1 MIFFLSHST
10 QYYFTSLWPSTKVV
24 GANWQLCHFQ
34 GRLHMSDTRQ
44 INTNGKGPVG
54 KKAMASGVP
63 TPETLIFKARRVF
76 LAGLLYAVLLSFCIS
91 LLQLT
96 VPLYMLQVHDRVLN
110 SRSTDT
116 LLMLT
121 ILAVGALLVYGIL
134 EFIRALSFQ
143 AMGSA
148 LVRRLNLPI
157 LTAAVQASV
166 DQGLPKATQSLRDL
180 TELRTF
186 LTSSAVSAPLD
197 AAWSP
202 IFLAVL
208 FLLHPVFGI
217 IGVVGVIILICCGV
231 VTDLLT
237 RSLIKDAN
245 QANIEAISKIGATL
259 RHAEAIEAMGML
271 PALARRWRGLQM
283 NALDLLDLGGT
294 RSRAMASIARTL
306 RFMIQVATLGAGT
319 LLAME
324 QEISPGAMIAT
335 SIIVGRLL
343 MPFDHVVETWRQW
356 VNAIGNWKRIQALL
370 AQNLAVRQTM
380 PTPRPHGDL
389 IIDRLVYAAPGVE
402 MPTIKGISF
411 SLSPGEVLGIVGPSA
426 AGKSTLARLMIG
438 IVKPTSGG
446 VFLDGNNV
454 YLWERGSFGEIAGYL
469 PQSVALL
476 EGTIQENIARMGDS
490 DPHRVLEA
498 ARLADVH
505 EMIGRLPLGYD
516 TPVGDG
522 KLTLSGGQRQRIGL
536 ARCLYNRPRLIVLDE
551 PNANLDAVGE
561 RALMRAIEQARDD
574 GAIVVMIAHRP
585 TIMQVADKL
594 LVLENGRITQF
605 GPRTDVVSSIT
616 ATGPKMGATA
626 S

>member
-1 MIFFLSHST
+1 MT
-10 QYYFTSLWPSTKVV
+10 
-24 GANWQLCHFQ
+24 
-34 GRLHMSDTRQ
+34 DTRQ
-44 INTNGKGPVG
+44 NNENGNSNVG
-54 KKAMASGVP
+54 KKAMTPPVP

-76 LAGLLYAVLLSFCIS
+76 LAGLLYAVLLSACINI
-91 LLQLT
+91 LQLT

-121 ILAVGALLVYGIL
+121 ILAIGALIVYGIL

-148 LVRRLNLPI
+148 LVRRLNLPV

-180 TELRTF
+180 TELRSF

-202 IFLAVL
+202 IFLGVL
-208 FLLHPVFGI
+208 FMLHPVFGI
-217 IGVVGVIILICCGV
+217 IGVVAVIILVCCGV
-231 VTDLLT
+231 VTDLMT
-237 RSLIKDAN
+237 RNLVKDAN

-283 NALDLLDLGGT
+283 NALDLLDLGGS
-294 RSRAMASIARTL
+294 RSRAMSSITRTL
-306 RFMIQVATLGAGT
+306 RFMIQVVTLGAGT

-343 MPFDHVVETWRQW
+343 MPFDQVVETWRQW
-356 VNAIGNWKRIQALL
+356 VNAIGNWQRIQSLL

-389 IIDRLVYAAPGVE
+389 IVDRLVYAAPGVE
-402 MPTIKGISF
+402 MPIIKGISF
-411 SLSPGEVLGIVGPSA
+411 ALSPGEVLGIVGPSA

-476 EGTIQENIARMGDS
+476 EGTIKDNIARMGES

-522 KLTLSGGQRQRIGL
+522 RLTLSGGQRQRIGL

-574 GAIVVMIAHRP
+574 GAIVIMIAHRP

-594 LVLENGRITQF
+594 LVLEDGRITQF
-605 GPRTDVVSSIT
+605 GPRTDVVASIT
-616 ATGPKMGATA
+616 PTGSKRANA

>member
-1 MIFFLSHST
+1 M
-10 QYYFTSLWPSTKVV
+10 V
-24 GANWQLCHFQ
+24 
-34 GRLHMSDTRQ
+34 DTRQ
-44 INTNGKGPVG
+44 INQNGNSNVG
-54 KKAMASGVP
+54 KKAMTPTVP
-63 TPETLIFKARRVF
+63 TPQTLLFKARRVF
-76 LAGLLYAVLLSFCIS
+76 LAGLLYAVLLSACINI
-91 LLQLT
+91 LQLT

-121 ILAVGALLVYGIL
+121 ILAIGALIVFGIL

-148 LVRRLNLPI
+148 LVRRLNLPV

-180 TELRTF
+180 TELRSF

-208 FLLHPVFGI
+208 FLLHPIFGI
-217 IGVVGVIILICCGV
+217 IGIVAVIILICCGV
-231 VTDLLT
+231 VTDLMT
-237 RSLIKDAN
+237 RSLVKDAN

-283 NALDLLDLGGT
+283 NALDLLDLGGS
-294 RSRAMASIARTL
+294 RSRAMTSITRTL
-306 RFMIQVATLGAGT
+306 RFMIQVVTLGAGT

-343 MPFDHVVETWRQW
+343 MPFDQVVETWRQW
-356 VNAIGNWKRIQALL
+356 VNAIGNWQRIQSLL

-389 IIDRLVYAAPGVE
+389 IVDRLVYAAPGVE
-402 MPTIKGISF
+402 MPIIKGISF
-411 SLSPGEVLGIVGPSA
+411 ALSPGEVLGIVGPSA

-476 EGTIQENIARMGDS
+476 EGTIKDNIARMGDS

-522 KLTLSGGQRQRIGL
+522 RLTLSGGQRQRIGL

-574 GAIVVMIAHRP
+574 GAIVIMIAHRP

-594 LVLENGRITQF
+594 LVLEDGRITQF
-605 GPRTDVVSSIT
+605 GPRTDVVASIT
-616 ATGPKMGATA
+616 PTGPKRATA

>member
-1 MIFFLSHST
+1 M
-10 QYYFTSLWPSTKVV
+10 
-24 GANWQLCHFQ
+24 N
-34 GRLHMSDTRQ
+34 DTPQ
-44 INTNGKGPVG
+44 INAIGKSGVG
-54 KKAMASGVP
+54 KKAMASPIP
-63 TPETLIFKARRVF
+63 TPETLIFRARRVF
-76 LAGLLYAVLLSFCIS
+76 LAGLLYAVLLSACIN

-110 SRSTDT
+110 SQSQDT
-116 LLMLT
+116 LVMLT
-121 ILAVGALLVYGIL
+121 VLAVGALIVFGVL
-134 EFIRALSFQ
+134 EFIRSLSFQ

-148 LVRRLNLPI
+148 LVRRLNLPV

-180 TELRTF
+180 TELRAF
-186 LTSSAVSAPLD
+186 LSSSAVSAPLD

-202 IFLAVL
+202 IFLGAL
-208 FLLHPVFGI
+208 FLIHPVFGI
-217 IGVVGVIILICCGV
+217 MGVVSIVILVCCGV

-237 RSLIKDAN
+237 RSMMKDAN
-245 QANIEAISKIGATL
+245 QANVEAISKIGGTL

-271 PALARRWRGLQM
+271 PALARRWRSAQM
-283 NALDLLDLGGT
+283 NSLDLLDLAGT

-306 RFMIQVATLGAGT
+306 RFIIQIVTLGAGT
-319 LLAME
+319 LLAMQ
-324 QEISPGAMIAT
+324 QEITPGAMIAV

-343 MPFDHVVETWRQW
+343 MPFDRIVETWRQW
-356 VNAIGNWKRIQALL
+356 VLAIGNWQRIQSLL

-389 IIDRLVYAAPGVE
+389 IVDKLIYAAPGVE
-402 MPTIKGISF
+402 MPIIKGISF

-476 EGTIQENIARMGDS
+476 DGTIKDNIARMGES

-522 KLTLSGGQRQRIGL
+522 RLTLSGGQRQRIGL

-594 LVLENGRITQF
+594 LVLEEGRITQF
-605 GPRTDVVSSIT
+605 GPRTDVVASIT
-616 ATGPKMGATA
+616 PTNPKMGAA
-626 S
+626 GS

>member
-1 MIFFLSHST
+1 
-10 QYYFTSLWPSTKVV
+10 
-24 GANWQLCHFQ
+24 
-34 GRLHMSDTRQ
+34 MSDTRQ
-44 INTNGKGPVG
+44 NNANGKSNVG
-54 KKAMASGVP
+54 KNATTHTVP
-63 TPETLIFKARRVF
+63 APRTLILRARRVF
-76 LAGLLYAVLLSFCIS
+76 LSGLLYAVLLSACIN

-116 LLMLT
+116 LVMLS
-121 ILAVGALLVYGIL
+121 ILAAGALIVFGIL
-134 EFIRALSFQ
+134 EFIRAMSFQ

-166 DQGLPKATQSLRDL
+166 DQGLPKATQALRDL

-202 IFLAVL
+202 IFLTVL

-217 IGVVGVIILICCGV
+217 IGVVSVIVLVACGVI
-231 VTDLLT
+231 TDILT
-237 RSLIKDAN
+237 RSLVKDAN
-245 QANIEAISKIGATL
+245 QANIEAVSKIGSTL
-259 RHAEAIEAMGML
+259 RHAEVIEAMGML
-271 PALARRWRGLQM
+271 PALARRWRTAQM
-283 NALDLLDLGGT
+283 SALDLMDAGGA
-294 RSRAMASIARTL
+294 RSRAMGTIARTL
-306 RFMIQVATLGAGT
+306 RFMIQIGALGAGT
-319 LLAME
+319 LLAMQ
-324 QEISPGAMIAT
+324 QEITAGAMIAT
-335 SIIVGRLL
+335 TIIVGRLL
-343 MPFDHVVETWRQW
+343 APFDHVVETWRQW
-356 VNAIGNWKRIQALL
+356 VNAIGNWQRIQALL

-389 IIDRLVYAAPGVE
+389 IIDKLVYAAPGVE
-402 MPTIKGISF
+402 MPIIKGISF

-454 YLWERGSFGEIAGYL
+454 YLWERSSFGEIAGYL

-476 EGTIQENIARMGDS
+476 DGTIKDNIARMGES

-505 EMIGRLPLGYD
+505 EMVGRLPLGYD

-522 KLTLSGGQRQRIGL
+522 RLTLSGGQRQRIGL

-551 PNANLDAVGE
+551 PNANLE
-561 RALMRAIEQARDD
+561 
-574 GAIVVMIAHRP
+574 HRP

-605 GPRTDVVSSIT
+605 GPRTDVVASIT
-616 ATGPKMGATA
+616 PTGPKMGATG

>member
-1 MIFFLSHST
+1 
-10 QYYFTSLWPSTKVV
+10 
-24 GANWQLCHFQ
+24 
-34 GRLHMSDTRQ
+34 
-44 INTNGKGPVG
+44 
-54 KKAMASGVP
+54 MASPIP
-63 TPETLIFKARRVF
+63 TPETLIFRARRVF
-76 LAGLLYAVLLSFCIS
+76 LAGLLYAVLLSACIN

-110 SRSTDT
+110 SQSQDT
-116 LLMLT
+116 LVMLT
-121 ILAVGALLVYGIL
+121 VLAVGALIVFGVL
-134 EFIRALSFQ
+134 EFIRSLSFQ

-148 LVRRLNLPI
+148 LVRRLNLPV

-180 TELRTF
+180 TELRAF
-186 LTSSAVSAPLD
+186 LSSSAVSAPLD

-202 IFLAVL
+202 IFLGAL
-208 FLLHPVFGI
+208 FLIHPVFGI
-217 IGVVGVIILICCGV
+217 MGVVSIVILVCCGV

-237 RSLIKDAN
+237 RSMMKDAN
-245 QANIEAISKIGATL
+245 QANVEAISKIGGTL

-271 PALARRWRGLQM
+271 PALARRWRSAQM
-283 NALDLLDLGGT
+283 NSLDLLDLAGT

-306 RFMIQVATLGAGT
+306 RFIIQIVTLGAGT
-319 LLAME
+319 LLAMQ
-324 QEISPGAMIAT
+324 QEITPGAMIAV

-343 MPFDHVVETWRQW
+343 MPFDRIVETWRQW
-356 VNAIGNWKRIQALL
+356 VLAIGNWQRIQSLL

-389 IIDRLVYAAPGVE
+389 IVDKLIYAAPGVE
-402 MPTIKGISF
+402 MPIIKGISF

-476 EGTIQENIARMGDS
+476 DGTIKDNIARMGES

-522 KLTLSGGQRQRIGL
+522 RLTLSGGQRQRIGL

-594 LVLENGRITQF
+594 LVLEEGRITQF
-605 GPRTDVVSSIT
+605 GPRTDVVASIT
-616 ATGPKMGATA
+616 PTNPKMGAA
-626 S
+626 GS

>member
-1 MIFFLSHST
+1 M
-10 QYYFTSLWPSTKVV
+10 
-24 GANWQLCHFQ
+24 N
-34 GRLHMSDTRQ
+34 DTPQ
-44 INTNGKGPVG
+44 INAIGKSQVG
-54 KKAMASGVP
+54 KKAMTSPIP
-63 TPETLIFKARRVF
+63 TPETLIFRARRVF
-76 LAGLLYAVLLSFCIS
+76 LAGLLYAVLLSACIN

-110 SRSTDT
+110 SQSQDT
-116 LLMLT
+116 LVMLT
-121 ILAVGALLVYGIL
+121 VLAVGALIVFGVL

-148 LVRRLNLPI
+148 LVRRLNLPV

-180 TELRTF
+180 TELRAF
-186 LTSSAVSAPLD
+186 LSSSAVSAPLD

-202 IFLAVL
+202 IFLGAL
-208 FLLHPVFGI
+208 FLIHPVFGI
-217 IGVVGVIILICCGV
+217 MGVVSIVILVCCGV

-237 RSLIKDAN
+237 RSMMKDAN
-245 QANIEAISKIGATL
+245 QANVEAVSKIGGTL

-271 PALARRWRGLQM
+271 PALARRWRSAQM
-283 NALDLLDLGGT
+283 NSLDLLDLAGT

-306 RFMIQVATLGAGT
+306 RFIIQIVTLGAGT
-319 LLAME
+319 LLAMQ
-324 QEISPGAMIAT
+324 QEITPGAMIAV

-343 MPFDHVVETWRQW
+343 MPFDRIVETWRQW
-356 VNAIGNWKRIQALL
+356 VLAIGNWQRVQSLL

-389 IIDRLVYAAPGVE
+389 IVDKLIYAAPGVE
-402 MPTIKGISF
+402 MPIIKGISF

-476 EGTIQENIARMGDS
+476 DGTIKDNIARMGDS

-522 KLTLSGGQRQRIGL
+522 RLTLSGGQRQRIGL

-594 LVLENGRITQF
+594 LVLEDGRITQF
-605 GPRTDVVSSIT
+605 GPRTDVVASIT
-616 ATGPKMGATA
+616 PTSPKMGAA
-626 S
+626 GS

>member
-1 MIFFLSHST
+1 
-10 QYYFTSLWPSTKVV
+10 
-24 GANWQLCHFQ
+24 
-34 GRLHMSDTRQ
+34 MSDTRQ
-44 INTNGKGPVG
+44 INAIGKSNVG
-54 KKAMASGVP
+54 KKVMTPAVP
-63 TPETLIFKARRVF
+63 TPETLIFRARRVF
-76 LAGLLYAVLLSFCIS
+76 LAGLLYAVLLSACIN

-110 SRSTDT
+110 SQSQDT
-116 LLMLT
+116 LVMLT
-121 ILAVGALLVYGIL
+121 ILAVGAILVFGVL

-148 LVRRLNLPI
+148 LVRRLNLPV

-180 TELRTF
+180 TELRNF

-202 IFLAVL
+202 IFLGAL
-208 FLLHPVFGI
+208 FLIHPVFGI
-217 IGVVGVIILICCGV
+217 MGIVSVIILVCCGV
-231 VTDLLT
+231 VTDLMT
-237 RSLIKDAN
+237 RSMMKDAN
-245 QANIEAISKIGATL
+245 QANVEAISKIGSTL

-271 PALARRWRGLQM
+271 PALAKRWRTAQM
-283 NALDLLDLGGT
+283 NSLDLLDLAGN
-294 RSRAMASIARTL
+294 RSRAMATIARTL
-306 RFMIQVATLGAGT
+306 RFIIQIATLGAGT
-319 LLAME
+319 LLAMQ
-324 QEISPGAMIAT
+324 QEITGGAMIAV

-343 MPFDHVVETWRQW
+343 MPFDRIVETWRQW
-356 VNAIGNWKRIQALL
+356 VLAIDNWQRIQSLL

-389 IIDRLVYAAPGVE
+389 IVDKLVYAAPGVE
-402 MPTIKGISF
+402 MPIIKGISF

-476 EGTIQENIARMGDS
+476 DGTIKDNIARMGES

-522 KLTLSGGQRQRIGL
+522 RLTLSGGQRQRIGL

-594 LVLENGRITQF
+594 LVLEDGRITQF
-605 GPRTDVVSSIT
+605 GPRTDVVASIT
-616 ATGPKMGATA
+616 PTGPKMGATGA
-626 S
+626 

>member
-1 MIFFLSHST
+1 MT
-10 QYYFTSLWPSTKVV
+10 
-24 GANWQLCHFQ
+24 
-34 GRLHMSDTRQ
+34 DTRQ
-44 INTNGKGPVG
+44 INANGKSNVG
-54 KKAMASGVP
+54 KKSMTSTVP
-63 TPETLIFKARRVF
+63 TPETLIFRARRVF
-76 LAGLLYAVLLSFCIS
+76 LAGLLYAVLLSACIS

-121 ILAVGALLVYGIL
+121 MLAVGALVVFGVL

-148 LVRRLNLPI
+148 LVRRLNLPV

-180 TELRTF
+180 SELRTF

-202 IFLAVL
+202 IFLTVL
-208 FLLHPVFGI
+208 FLMHPVLGI
-217 IGVVGVIILICCGV
+217 IGVIAVIVLVCCGV
-231 VTDLLT
+231 ITDLMT
-237 RSLIKDAN
+237 RSLLKDAN
-245 QANIEAISKIGATL
+245 QANIEAISKIGSTF

-271 PALARRWRGLQM
+271 PALARRWRGLQL
-283 NALDLLDLGGT
+283 NALDLLDLGGS
-294 RSRAMASIARTL
+294 RSRAMTAIARTL
-306 RFMIQVATLGAGT
+306 RFMVQVASLGAGT

-324 QEISPGAMIAT
+324 QEITPGAMIAT
-335 SIIVGRLL
+335 SIIIGRLL
-343 MPFDHVVETWRQW
+343 MPFDHIVETWRQW
-356 VNAIGNWKRIQALL
+356 VLAIGNWQRIQALL

-389 IIDRLVYAAPGVE
+389 IVDRLVYAAPGVE
-402 MPTIKGISF
+402 MPIIKGISF
-411 SLSPGEVLGIVGPSA
+411 ALSPGEVLGVVGPSA

-476 EGTIQENIARMGDS
+476 EGTIKDNIARMGDS

-574 GAIVVMIAHRP
+574 GAIVIMIAHRP

-605 GPRTDVVSSIT
+605 GPRTDVVASIT
-616 ATGPKMGATA
+616 PTGPKMGAA
-626 S
+626 GS

>member
-1 MIFFLSHST
+1 MT
-10 QYYFTSLWPSTKVV
+10 PS
-24 GANWQLCHFQ
+24 
-34 GRLHMSDTRQ
+34 
-44 INTNGKGPVG
+44 
-54 KKAMASGVP
+54 VP

-121 ILAVGALLVYGIL
+121 VLAIGALLVYGVL

-166 DQGLPKATQSLRDL
+166 DQGLSKATQSLRDL

-217 IGVVGVIILICCGV
+217 IGVVGVIILVCCGV

-237 RSLIKDAN
+237 RSLVKDAN
-245 QANIEAISKIGATL
+245 QANIEAISKIGTTL

-402 MPTIKGISF
+402 MPIIKGISF

-476 EGTIQENIARMGDS
+476 EGTIQDNIARMGDS

-594 LVLENGRITQF
+594 LVLEDGRITQF

-616 ATGPKMGATA
+616 PTGPKMGATA

>member
-1 MIFFLSHST
+1 MT
-10 QYYFTSLWPSTKVV
+10 
-24 GANWQLCHFQ
+24 
-34 GRLHMSDTRQ
+34 DTRQ
-44 INTNGKGPVG
+44 NNANGKSNIG
-54 KKAMASGVP
+54 KNTMTSAVP
-63 TPETLIFKARRVF
+63 APQALILRARRVF
-76 LAGLLYAVLLSFCIS
+76 LSGLLYAVLLSACIN

-116 LLMLT
+116 LIMLS
-121 ILAVGALLVYGIL
+121 ILAVGALIVFGIL

-166 DQGLPKATQSLRDL
+166 DQGLPKATQALRDL

-186 LTSSAVSAPLD
+186 LTSTAVSAPLD

-202 IFLAVL
+202 IYLTVL

-217 IGVVGVIILICCGV
+217 IGVVSVVVLVICGVI
-231 VTDLLT
+231 TDIMT
-237 RSLIKDAN
+237 RSLLKDAN
-245 QANIEAISKIGATL
+245 QANIEAISKIGSTL
-259 RHAEAIEAMGML
+259 RHAEVIEAMGML
-271 PALARRWRGLQM
+271 PALARRWRSTQM
-283 NALDLLDLGGT
+283 NALDLLDIGGT
-294 RSRAMASIARTL
+294 RSRGMATIARTL
-306 RFMIQVATLGAGT
+306 RFMIQIGGLGAGT
-319 LLAME
+319 LLAMQ
-324 QEISPGAMIAT
+324 QEITGGAMIAT
-335 SIIVGRLL
+335 TIIIGRLL
-343 MPFDHVVETWRQW
+343 MPFDHVVDTWRQW
-356 VNAIGNWKRIQALL
+356 VNAIGNWQRIQSLL

-380 PTPRPHGDL
+380 PTPRPQGDL
-389 IIDRLVYAAPGVE
+389 IIDKLVYAAPGVE
-402 MPTIKGISF
+402 MPIIKGISF

-476 EGTIQENIARMGDS
+476 DGTIKDNIARMGDS

-522 KLTLSGGQRQRIGL
+522 RLTLSGGQRQRIGL

-551 PNANLDAVGE
+551 PNSNLDAVGE

-574 GAIVVMIAHRP
+574 GAIVIMIAHRP

-605 GPRTDVVSSIT
+605 GPRTDVVASIT
-616 ATGPKMGATA
+616 PTGPKMGTA
-626 S
+626 GAGA

>member
-1 MIFFLSHST
+1 M
-10 QYYFTSLWPSTKVV
+10 
-24 GANWQLCHFQ
+24 N
-34 GRLHMSDTRQ
+34 DTRQ
-44 INTNGKGPVG
+44 IGTNGKSHVG
-54 KKAMASGVP
+54 KKAKTPEVP
-63 TPETLIFKARRVF
+63 TPQTLIFKARRVF

-217 IGVVGVIILICCGV
+217 IGVVGVIVLVCCGV

-237 RSLIKDAN
+237 RSLVKDAN

-306 RFMIQVATLGAGT
+306 RFIIQVATLGAGT

-324 QEISPGAMIAT
+324 QAISPGAMIAT

-356 VNAIGNWKRIQALL
+356 VNAVGNWKRIQALL

-389 IIDRLVYAAPGVE
+389 IIDKLVYAAPGVE
-402 MPTIKGISF
+402 MPIIKGISF

-454 YLWERGSFGEIAGYL
+454 YLWERASFGEIAGYL

-476 EGTIQENIARMGDS
+476 EGTIQDNIARMGDG

-616 ATGPKMGATA
+616 PAGPKMGATA

>member
-1 MIFFLSHST
+1 
-10 QYYFTSLWPSTKVV
+10 
-24 GANWQLCHFQ
+24 
-34 GRLHMSDTRQ
+34 MSDTRQ
-44 INTNGKGPVG
+44 INAIGKSNVG
-54 KKAMASGVP
+54 KKAMAPGVP
-63 TPETLIFKARRVF
+63 TPETLIFRARRVF
-76 LAGLLYAVLLSFCIS
+76 LAGLLYAVLLSACIN

-110 SRSTDT
+110 SQSQDT
-116 LLMLT
+116 LVMLT
-121 ILAVGALLVYGIL
+121 ILAVGAILVFGVL

-148 LVRRLNLPI
+148 LVRRLNLPV

-180 TELRTF
+180 TELRNF

-202 IFLAVL
+202 IFLGAL
-208 FLLHPVFGI
+208 FLIHPVFGI
-217 IGVVGVIILICCGV
+217 MGIVSVIILVCCGV
-231 VTDLLT
+231 VTDLMT
-237 RSLIKDAN
+237 RSMMKDAN
-245 QANIEAISKIGATL
+245 QANVEAISKIGSTL

-271 PALARRWRGLQM
+271 PALAKRWRTAQM
-283 NALDLLDLGGT
+283 NSLDLLDLAGN
-294 RSRAMASIARTL
+294 RSRAMATIARTL
-306 RFMIQVATLGAGT
+306 RFIIQIATLGAGT
-319 LLAME
+319 LLAMQ
-324 QEISPGAMIAT
+324 QEITGGAMIAV

-343 MPFDHVVETWRQW
+343 MPFDRIVETWRQW
-356 VNAIGNWKRIQALL
+356 VLAIDNWQRIQSLL

-389 IIDRLVYAAPGVE
+389 IVDKLVYAAPGVE
-402 MPTIKGISF
+402 MPIIKGISF

-476 EGTIQENIARMGDS
+476 DGTIKDNIARMGES

-522 KLTLSGGQRQRIGL
+522 RLTLSGGQRQRIGL

-594 LVLENGRITQF
+594 LVLEDGRITQF
-605 GPRTDVVSSIT
+605 GPRTDVVASIT
-616 ATGPKMGATA
+616 PTGPKMGATGA
-626 S
+626 

>member
-1 MIFFLSHST
+1 M
-10 QYYFTSLWPSTKVV
+10 
-24 GANWQLCHFQ
+24 N
-34 GRLHMSDTRQ
+34 DTRQ
-44 INTNGKGPVG
+44 INAIGKSNVG
-54 KKAMASGVP
+54 KKAMTPAVP
-63 TPETLIFKARRVF
+63 TPETLIFRARRVF
-76 LAGLLYAVLLSFCIS
+76 LAGLLYAVLLSACIN

-110 SRSTDT
+110 SQSQDT
-116 LLMLT
+116 LVMLT
-121 ILAVGALLVYGIL
+121 ILAVGAILVFGVL

-148 LVRRLNLPI
+148 LVRRLNLPV

-180 TELRTF
+180 TELRNF

-202 IFLAVL
+202 IFLGAL
-208 FLLHPVFGI
+208 FLIHPVFGI
-217 IGVVGVIILICCGV
+217 MGIVSVIILVCCGV
-231 VTDLLT
+231 VTDLMT
-237 RSLIKDAN
+237 RSMMKDAN
-245 QANIEAISKIGATL
+245 QANVEAISKIGSTL

-271 PALARRWRGLQM
+271 PALAKRWRTAQM
-283 NALDLLDLGGT
+283 NSLDLLDLAGN
-294 RSRAMASIARTL
+294 RSRAMATIARTL
-306 RFMIQVATLGAGT
+306 RFIIQIATLGAGT
-319 LLAME
+319 LLAMQ
-324 QEISPGAMIAT
+324 QEITGGAMIAV

-343 MPFDHVVETWRQW
+343 MPFDRIVETWRQW
-356 VNAIGNWKRIQALL
+356 VLAIDNWQRIQSLL

-389 IIDRLVYAAPGVE
+389 IVDKLVYAAPGVE
-402 MPTIKGISF
+402 MPIIKGISF
-411 SLSPGEVLGIVGPSA
+411 SLAPGEVLGIVGPSA

-476 EGTIQENIARMGDS
+476 DGTIKDNIARMGES

-522 KLTLSGGQRQRIGL
+522 RLTLSGGQRQRIGL

-594 LVLENGRITQF
+594 LVLEDGRITQF
-605 GPRTDVVSSIT
+605 GPRTDVVASIT
-616 ATGPKMGATA
+616 PTGPKMGATGA
-626 S
+626 

>member
-1 MIFFLSHST
+1 MT
-10 QYYFTSLWPSTKVV
+10 
-24 GANWQLCHFQ
+24 
-34 GRLHMSDTRQ
+34 DTRQ
-44 INTNGKGPVG
+44 INANGKSNVG
-54 KKAMASGVP
+54 KKAMTPTVP
-63 TPETLIFKARRVF
+63 TPETLIFRARRVF
-76 LAGLLYAVLLSFCIS
+76 LAGLLYAVLLSACIS

-121 ILAVGALLVYGIL
+121 ILAVGALIVFGIL

-148 LVRRLNLPI
+148 LVRRLNLPV

-180 TELRTF
+180 SELRTF

-202 IFLAVL
+202 IFLTVL
-208 FLLHPVFGI
+208 FLMHPVLGI
-217 IGVVGVIILICCGV
+217 IGVIAVIVLVCCGV
-231 VTDLLT
+231 ITDLLT
-237 RSLIKDAN
+237 RGLLKDAN
-245 QANIEAISKIGATL
+245 QANVEAISKIGSTL

-271 PALARRWRGLQM
+271 PALARRWRALQM
-283 NALDLLDLGGT
+283 NALDLLDLGGG
-294 RSRAMASIARTL
+294 RSRAMTSIARTL
-306 RFMIQVATLGAGT
+306 RFMVQVASLGAGT

-324 QEISPGAMIAT
+324 QEITPGAMIAT
-335 SIIVGRLL
+335 SIIIGRLL
-343 MPFDHVVETWRQW
+343 MPFDHIVETWRQW
-356 VNAIGNWKRIQALL
+356 VLAIGNWQRIQALL

-389 IIDRLVYAAPGVE
+389 IVDRLVYAAPGVE
-402 MPTIKGISF
+402 MPIIKGISF
-411 SLSPGEVLGIVGPSA
+411 TLSPGEVLGIVGPSA

-476 EGTIQENIARMGDS
+476 EGTIKDNIARMGDS

-522 KLTLSGGQRQRIGL
+522 RLTLSGGQRQRIGL

-574 GAIVVMIAHRP
+574 GAIVIMIAHRP

-605 GPRTDVVSSIT
+605 GPRTDVVASIT
-616 ATGPKMGATA
+616 PNAPKMGATG